1 MASLFSLDG
10 KGAFN
15 YVAYIRLL
23 HNIRKRRVPILLL
36 YWIADF
42 LEERRTILA
51 IGGFTLEERTAN
63 VGIPQGSPL
72 SLILYLFYNADL
84 LEICDNIRL
93 RTSATGFVDDDNI
106 LIYSEL
112 TEENCKKL
120 SKVYE
125 KCEE

>member
-1 MASLFSLDG
+1 M
-10 KGAFN
+10 
-15 YVAYIRLL
+15 
-23 HNIRKRRVPILLL
+23 RKRRVPTLLL
-36 YWIADF
+36 YWVVDF
-42 LEERRTILA
+42 LEERRTTLA

-63 VGIPQGSPL
+63 VGISQGSPL
-72 SLILYLFYNADL
+72 SPIFYLFYNADIL
-84 LEICDNIRL
+84 KIYNNIRL
-93 RTSATGFVDDDNI
+93 RTNVTGFIDDINI

>member
-1 MASLFSLDG
+1 M
-10 KGAFN
+10 
-15 YVAYIRLL
+15 
-23 HNIRKRRVPILLL
+23 RKRRVSTLLL
-36 YWIADF
+36 YWVADF

-72 SLILYLFYNADL
+72 SPILYLFYNADL
-84 LEICDNIRL
+84 LEIYNNIRL
-93 RTSATGFVDDDNI
+93 RTSATGFVDDINI

-112 TEENCKKL
+112 TEENYKKL
-120 SKVYE
+120 SKVYK